1 MSETIRSLRKAQG
14 ISVSELAAR
23 LRVTPGAISQM
34 ERSEREGTIKL
45 RTLEGALSA
54 LDRQLVVTAAE
65 RHPLSGYSPTK
76 LAESLS
82 RAIDAGDETFALRLL
97 TEATQAIRMRPNEI
111 SREELE
117 TAPPPLPDAR
127 WDQFFRA
134 QYREA
139 ISGAHKPAWT
149 ATRKLPEPWFIS
161 KYPLLQK
168 RAVETTPD
176 HLRRLNIF
184 IEERS
189 LSRA

>member
-1 MSETIRSLRKAQG
+1 VSETIRSMRKAQG
-14 ISVSELAAR
+14 ISVTELAAR
-23 LRVTPGAISQM
+23 LKVTPGAISQM

-45 RTLEGALSA
+45 RTLQGALDA
-54 LDRQLVVTAAE
+54 LGGQLVITVSE
-65 RHPLSGYSPTK
+65 RHPLSGYSPSR

-82 RAIDAGDETFALRLL
+82 RAIDDGDDTFALRLL
-97 TEATQAIRMRPNEI
+97 TEATQSIRQHPDQI

-134 QYREA
+134 LYREA
-139 ISGAHKPAWT
+139 IPGPRKPAWT

-161 KYPLLQK
+161 QYPLLQD
-168 RAVETTPD
+168 RARRTTPD
-176 HLRRLNIF
+176 YLRRLNIF